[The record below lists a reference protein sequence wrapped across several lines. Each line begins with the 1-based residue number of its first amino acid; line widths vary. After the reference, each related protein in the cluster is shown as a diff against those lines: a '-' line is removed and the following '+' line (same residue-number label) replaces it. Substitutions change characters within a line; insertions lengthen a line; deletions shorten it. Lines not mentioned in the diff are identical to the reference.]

1 MARFLCIHGHFYQPP
16 RENPWLETVETQDS
30 AYPYHDWNARITA
43 ECYAPNAAARI
54 LDGDGRIASIVNNYE
69 RMSFDF
75 GPTLLAWLEAQ
86 EPRVYAAVLAA
97 DRASRERFSGHG
109 SAMAQAYNH
118 VILPLANPRDK
129 QTQIVWGLR
138 DFAHRFGRAAAGLW
152 LPETAVDLASL
163 DLLAAHGVRFTV
175 LAPHQARRVR
185 ALAGEAWRDVSG
197 GGIDTTRPYEVR
209 LPSGRRLAVFFYDGP
224 IARAV
229 AFEDLLTSGERFA
242 GRLLAGV
249 PHDGAGDGLV
259 HVATDGET
267 YGHHHRFGDMA
278 LAYALLQVEAN
289 GWAELINYAAYL
301 AGHPPAEEVEL
312 IENTSWSC
320 AHGIDRWRDDCGCR
334 LGGNPRWNQAWRAP
348 LRLALDE
355 LRDELAP
362 LYEQES
368 GELFASPW
376 EARDD
381 YIAVV
386 LDRSAASVDAFL
398 ERHAAG
404 PTPAGERRVRAL
416 KLLEMQ
422 RHALLM
428 YTSCGWF
435 FDDLAGVE
443 AVQVLRYAGRA
454 AQLAGEL
461 TGDTACE
468 RALLR
473 GLAWAHSNDP
483 KAGSGRD
490 LYEAQVR
497 PAAVAAPQV
506 AAHYAV
512 RSLFVE
518 YPNPAQV
525 YGHQIERRDGFHR
538 RAGRARLAVGRL
550 RVTTL
555 ATGAAEELCYGAVY
569 YGDPHLVAGVRP
581 LAGEPADAA
590 AGTRPPAAAALTE
603 AAGVHPLAV
612 EAGSGAGGVRQLA
625 AEASRA
631 AGEVRQ
637 PAAVEAAPA
646 GLGSAAAAVDDYEH
660 IAAQLDEAFTHGN
673 LPQVVR
679 LIDQGFAHP
688 AAYSLQSL
696 FSDEQRDILDRIL
709 EHTLAE
715 VEDQLRNIFH
725 QHAPL
730 MRYLSRGGTPLPAA
744 FRATADF
751 VVRAG
756 LRPALADPE
765 ADPHDLERRLDE
777 AAQLGLSLDDAGLGL
792 ALEEGLTRVIE
803 RLGREPRDTD
813 LLARAVARAALA
825 RSAPFPVDLWRPQNL
840 CHELRETVYPAC
852 REAAAAGDR
861 VAAAWAALFR
871 QLAEALSLQVT

>member
-16 RENPWLETVETQDS
+16 RESPWLEAIEPQAS

-75 GPTLLAWLEAQ
+75 GPTLLAWLEAR
-86 EPRVYAAVLAA
+86 EPGVYAAVLAA
-97 DRASRERFSGHG
+97 DHASRERFSGHG

-118 VILPLANPRDK
+118 VILPLANRRDK
-129 QTQIVWGLR
+129 QTQIVWGLH
-138 DFAHRFGRAAAGLW
+138 DFLQRFGRPAAGLW

-163 DLLAAHGVRFTV
+163 DLMAAHGVRFTV

-185 ALAGEAWRDVSG
+185 ALPAPAAPNVSAARAATEASAAESLADIGWRNVEGGGWRDVEG
-197 GGIDTTRPYEVR
+197 GRVDTTRPYEVR
-209 LPSGRRLAVFFYDGP
+209 LPSGRRIAVFFYDGP

-249 PHDGAGDGLV
+249 PHHGAADGLV

-278 LAYALLQVEAN
+278 LAYALHQVEAH
-289 GWAELINYAAYL
+289 GWAELTNYAAYL
-301 AGHPPAEEVEL
+301 AGHPPGEEVEL
-312 IENTSWSC
+312 VENTSWSC
-320 AHGIDRWRDDCGCR
+320 AHGVDRWRDDCGCR
-334 LGGNPRWNQAWRAP
+334 LGGNPGWNQAWRAP

-355 LRDELAP
+355 LRDELAA
-362 LYEQES
+362 LYEQAA

-381 YIAVV
+381 YVAVV
-386 LDRSAASVDAFL
+386 LDRTPASVDAFL

-404 PTPAGERRVRAL
+404 PTPAGARRVRAL
-416 KLLEMQ
+416 ELLEMQ
-422 RHALLM
+422 RHAMLM

-454 AQLAGEL
+454 AQLAGGL
-461 TGDTACE
+461 TGDASYE
-468 RALLR
+468 RGLLR
-473 GLAWAHSNDP
+473 NLAWAHGNDP
-483 KAGSGRD
+483 KTGSGRD

-497 PAAVAAPQV
+497 PAAVAAPRV
-506 AAHYAV
+506 AAHFAV
-512 RSLFVE
+512 RSLFVD
-518 YPNPAQV
+518 YPNPAEV
-525 YGHQIERRDGFHR
+525 YGHEVERSEGLSR
-538 RAGRARLAVGRL
+538 RAGRARLVAGRL

-555 ATGAAEELCYGAVY
+555 ATGAAEELCYGALY
-569 YGDPHLVAGVRP
+569 YGDPHLVAGVR
-581 LAGEPADAA
+581 
-590 AGTRPPAAAALTE
+590 ALD
-603 AAGVHPLAV
+603 
-612 EAGSGAGGVRQLA
+612 
-625 AEASRA
+625 AEA
-631 AGEVRQ
+631 
-637 PAAVEAAPA
+637 
-646 GLGSAAAAVDDYEH
+646 YER
-660 IAAQLDEAFTHGN
+660 IAAQLDEAFTQGN
-673 LPQVVR
+673 LPQAVR

-696 FSDEQRDILDRIL
+696 FGDEQRDVLDRIL
-709 EHTLAE
+709 DHTLTE
-715 VEDQLRNIFH
+715 VEDQLRNLFH

-730 MRYLSRGGTPLPAA
+730 MRYLNRCGTPLPAA

-777 AAQLGLSLDDAGLGL
+777 AAELGLALDDAGLGL
-792 ALEEGLTRVIE
+792 ALEDGLTRVIE
-803 RLGREPRDTD
+803 GIRREPRNAD
-813 LLARAVARAALA
+813 LLARAVTRATLA

-840 CHELRETVYPAC
+840 CHELRESIYPAS
-852 REAAAAGDR
+852 RAAAAAGDAA
-861 VAAAWAALFR
+861 AAAWTALFR
-871 QLAEALSLQVT
+871 QLAEALSLRVA